1 MAMVTDMA
9 MVMAMER
16 QKTEFSDITTESS
29 EYSRI
34 AEKSGVH
41 PGFPS
46 PAQDYIN
53 PCIDL
58 NKELTDHPAATFYG
72 RVVTDAMLSEGVGR
86 GDILVIDRSV
96 EPGCGDL
103 AVCFTDGEFSLKRLG
118 EAGSEDRPLL
128 LWGVVTYV
136 IRNVHRK

>member
-1 MAMVTDMA
+1 MDMA
-9 MVMAMER
+9 MVMDMAMER
-16 QKTEFSDITTESS
+16 QKAEFSDITTESS